1 MRLSQFILSNLES
14 ILAEWESFAGTML
27 PVSKFD
33 KIALRD
39 AAEEILKAIAND
51 I

>member
-14 ILAEWESFAGTML
+14 ILAEWESFASTIF
-27 PVSKFD
+27 PESKFD

-39 AAEEILKAIAND
+39 AGGRNPEGNRE
-51 I
+51 